1 MHIFSI
7 LFLKEKKTI
16 ILSLCLL
23 RDTCL
28 IFCSCIMLFG
38 SILSPL
44 LSLCIVFVPQGP
56 PCFFFLLS
64 FHLELGLYMPLCYW
78 FLFCSE
84 MECKAQIGKFR
95 HNFPVHFTAIDFPVD
110 YYPSL
115 DCLMWVS
122 LGFLPWVFRAMPG
135 YIEVE
140 IYDCSWFLKF
150 TIMWLKDEIMF
161 GNLICNWFLS

>member
-1 MHIFSI
+1 MFTSRYLLDI
-7 LFLKEKKTI
+7 LLLYYAVWLHLISTSF
-16 ILSLCLL
+16 SLC
-23 RDTCL
+23 CV
-28 IFCSCIMLFG
+28 CSTRPVM
-38 SILSPL
+38 
-44 LSLCIVFVPQGP
+44 
-56 PCFFFLLS
+56 FFFLLS

-150 TIMWLKDEIMF
+150 AIMWLKDEIMF
-161 GNLICNWFLS
+161 GNLVCNCFSFVLKMLRLGLKCFALCR